1 MPPQIVNATSEKM
14 PLWWSKQP
22 SHLASF
28 RDNNDIIPI
37 KLLIQGEFK
46 RAILIMTVMAL
57 TSRKRKEKKRLKP
70 TIHHSHVHSARLGS
84 NACYIQFCYVCVKIY
99 IFVFVLYIISNFK
112 VGLLISSSRC
122 HLHWFLL

>member
-14 PLWWSKQP
+14 PLWWSKPP

-70 TIHHSHVHSARLGS
+70 TIHHIHAHSARLGS
-84 NACYIQFCYVCVKIY
+84 NACYIQFWYICVKYIY
-99 IFVFVLYIISNFK
+99 LFLFYISFQILK